1 MDSAR
6 YARTTDEHERL
17 KRLYAAAVSRLFAIG
32 YQVTDSEFQK
42 LKALTGDL
50 RIDLEIARREVERE
64 SAKKLIGR
72 SA

>member
-1 MDSAR
+1 
-6 YARTTDEHERL
+6 
-17 KRLYAAAVSRLFAIG
+17 LFAIG